1 MSKDLSG
8 KYYQKNK
15 DRLKKKKLVKSIK
28 ISLKKKKTKS
38 NYAFVNGI
46 KII

>member
-15 DRLKKKKLVKSIK
+15 DRLKKKLVKSIK

>member
-15 DRLKKKKLVKSIK
+15 DRLKKKTCEKYQDFSEEEKN
-28 ISLKKKKTKS
+28 KK
-38 NYAFVNGI
+38 
-46 KII
+46 